1 VPSEIDLCLC
11 IFAVAAIYHIRLKG
25 RQRPVDLLNLG
36 RLFTFIV
43 YLAEFLGNEP
53 LVPIN
58 YEVNLPWPRNRSLPS
73 LDHAELGARQKAAF

>member
-1 VPSEIDLCLC
+1 
-11 IFAVAAIYHIRLKG
+11 
-25 RQRPVDLLNLG
+25 LNLG
-36 RLFTFIV
+36 RVFTFIV

-53 LVPIN
+53 LVQIN